1 MASFGLKEYDFS
13 VILAGVLRRYIYY
26 MSEADIEE
34 DIRNNPNELKLLQN
48 ISNNMSSILKSVSM
62 VIHLLMMALN

>member
-1 MASFGLKEYDFS
+1 MESFGLKEYDFS
-13 VILAGVLRRYIYY
+13 FILADVLRRYIYY

-48 ISNNMSSILKSVSM
+48 ISNNMSSILKSVSV
-62 VIHLLMMALN
+62 VIHLVMMPLN